1 MVKII
6 VKKNGAYR
14 VEAPAGELELVDYAG
29 KNFDLT
35 GKTSFSLC
43 RCGGSTIKPFCDGT
57 HKRIEFQDDEGAMK
71 SER

>member
-14 VEAPAGELELVDYAG
+14 VEAPTGDLELVDYEG
-29 KNFDLT
+29 KTMDLM

-43 RCGGSTIKPFCDGT
+43 RCGASASKPFCDGT
-57 HKRIEFQDDEGAMK
+57 YKRITFQDEEGV
-71 SER
+71 